1 MVRLFPR
8 QADAFA
14 HGDTNGL
21 TAFFKFF
28 PDNVDK
34 FLVVKSARKIC
45 TEIVD
50 GRVETRTFQELLRD
64 GNWIRPYWDI
74 EYYADAPV
82 EVGAARRRV
91 IPAFHKLLRE
101 VFPFIGEEFDEEK
114 TRWSDSSGQY
124 GERYKVSFHC
134 VYADPCIAFAYNRAN
149 EGRDKRRALHQFGM
163 LSIEESKQFPDLWE
177 GGTCCIDGTVWSTN
191 RAMRCV
197 GCHKPGDTRILNPV
211 NPDYTTGDLSKSTIE
226 SHLISCPEPARP
238 CKISELVELF
248 KKKSKVPT
256 QTLDKIAAD
265 LGCTID
271 TVNDSLVTL
280 KTKPGGRTC
289 PITNERYMP
298 GNNRA
303 FLHIKA
309 GEVFYRQHGVEGQKK
324 VGEVLQK
331 RYKLFSDI
339 GILNQLEKTAGDE
352 FCRGMVEEYLR
363 DTVVYINAPFNPE
376 YVVKVDAYEAGFG
389 LVGVDSFKYKTGA
402 NVFGKDCREF
412 RCQKINDDKV
422 VYEYV
427 SIAHVLAKMVKRN
440 QIRTYS
446 ALRYVP
452 FSHVEPYIGNRVFNT
467 FVPFDF
473 LSYEPKTKVPP
484 FEEHAMYKLLKTDL
498 TGRDE
503 ESFEY
508 LLSYCAHKLQH
519 PSIRIDTALCFV
531 RTIQGIGKGQ
541 FSKWISMIFDYRNVK
556 IIANLDHL
564 FGNFNSHIRSSLWV
578 FLEEIKSKGG
588 AWEQAGRLKD
598 LISSE
603 SQVWEKKYHEAEE
616 GGWHGQI
623 VVFSNSSYGLRV
635 EVSDR
640 RYVLFDTE
648 YTLRDDKEFHD
659 RVSAETM
666 NPDYIATVFKF
677 LMERDVS
684 KWNWRKIPKTKT
696 RTAIKQACESV
707 FMSFTRWFFE
717 HEGHFKFTP
726 DYNRFGYVEERVQ
739 VKKNFAITNKKHL
752 VAAFRKY
759 KDVSGHPSKTNE
771 TNAILD
777 GIKLLWGRTLKPAQ
791 CKINGSASRLRCFKI
806 DLLKLQTE
814 LSKQF
819 RDPVVLEMAIE

>member
-1 MVRLFPR
+1 MVRLFSR

-14 HGDTNGL
+14 HGDKNGL

-28 PDNVDK
+28 PDGKDR
-34 FLVVKSARKIC
+34 FIVVKSARKVC
-45 TEIVD
+45 SEII
-50 GRVETRTFQELLRD
+50 GGKSRTFQELLRD
-64 GNWIRPYWDI
+64 GSWIRPFWDI
-74 EYYADAPV
+74 EYYP
-82 EVGAARRRV
+82 ESELNPTRRGL
-91 IPAFHKLLRE
+91 IITAFHKVLDS
-101 VFPFIGEEFDEEK
+101 VFSFIGETFNKDFCK
-114 TRWSDSSGQY
+114 WSDSSGQY
-124 GERYKVSFHC
+124 EGRYKASFHC
-134 VYADPCIAFAYNRAN
+134 VYADPCIAFEYNRAR
-149 EGRDKRRALHQFGM
+149 EGREKRRALHQFGM
-163 LSIEESKQFPDLWE
+163 LCIEESKKYPELWDA
-177 GGTCCIDGTVWSTN
+177 GQPLIDGTVWSTN

-197 GCHKPGDTRILNPV
+197 GCHKPGDTRILKPV
-211 NPDYTTGDLSKSTIE
+211 NADYTLDNDFTRSDIE
-226 SHLISCPEPARP
+226 SHLISCPKPARP
-238 CKISELVELF
+238 CKISGLVDLF
-248 KKKSKVPT
+248 KPKATSSLG
-256 QTLDKIAAD
+256 QIAAE

-309 GEVFYRQHGVEGQKK
+309 GEVFYRQHGVEGSKK
-324 VGEVLQK
+324 VGEVK
-331 RYKLFSDI
+331 EKTYKLFSDI
-339 GILNQLEKTAGDE
+339 EQLNALEKSAGDDFSRE
-352 FCRGMVEEYLR
+352 MIEEYLR
-363 DTVVYINAPFNPE
+363 DTVVYINTPFNPE
-376 YVVKVDAYEAGFG
+376 YVVKVDGYEAGFN
-389 LVGVDSFKYKTGA
+389 LVGVDSFKYKTGTA
-402 NVFGKDCREF
+402 LFGKDCREF
-412 RCQKINDDKV
+412 RCRKIDDDKV
-422 VYEYV
+422 VHEYV
-427 SIAHVLAKMVKRN
+427 SIASVLARMVKRN
-440 QIRTYS
+440 QIRTYN

-452 FSHVEPYIGNRVFNT
+452 FSHVEPYIGKKVFNS

-473 LSYEPKTKVPP
+473 LSYEPKTEAPP

-498 TGRDE
+498 TGNDM

-508 LLSYCAHKLQH
+508 LLNYVAHKLQKPH
-519 PSIRIDTALCFV
+519 IRIDTALCFV

-648 YTLRDDKEFHD
+648 YTLRDDKQFHD
-659 RVSAETM
+659 RVSEETM
-666 NPDYIATVFKF
+666 NPDFIATAFKF

-707 FMSFTRWFFE
+707 CMSFTRWLFE
-717 HEGHFKFTP
+717 SIDHFKYTP
-726 DYNRFGYVEERVQ
+726 DYNKFEYDESRVEL
-739 VKKNFAITNKKHL
+739 KKNFAITNKKHL

-759 KDVSGHPSKTNE
+759 KDVSGHPTKTNE

-777 GIKLLWGRTLKPAQ
+777 GIKLLWGTTMKPAQ
-791 CKINGSASRLRCFKI
+791 CKINGKRLRCLKVN
-806 DLLKLQTE
+806 LRKLQTE
-814 LSKQF
+814 LSTQF
-819 RDPVVLEMAIE
+819 RDPVVLEIIERQGKLGF